1 MLPRFEAAEPRYHV
15 PGGWRVE
22 SGYLTVPEARSAASG
37 WRGDEHV
44 VRLYVSIVR
53 SSNPHP
59 RPDPVVLLS
68 GGPGSSCRDMLES
81 EARAELR
88 QAILAERDLIAFD
101 QRGTGASDPVLD
113 CADAVEAHIASVL
126 SNEGSHARRQRFVSA
141 TLACRERLANSGV
154 NLKAFN
160 TIESAADIEDLRRVL
175 GYEQIN
181 LYGVSYG
188 TRLALVTMRDQPAG
202 LRSVVLDSTVPVQVS
217 QYAQGIA
224 NTAYSFDLLFERVA
238 ADPAAAA
245 AFPRLREVFRET
257 VRRLN
262 AEPDWVTFPHPI
274 NGANVR
280 LPVSG
285 ELLTGV
291 LCTLFYSTEALP
303 SLPRVIWDAHRGVYA
318 RVIEVVSE
326 LLAGVERRSAL
337 GMYYCVNCCDDKVSD
352 LLAEP
357 ITRQSAAYPG
367 MAAIPLMEFHL
378 GEYIIPLCA
387 AWGAREPG
395 PAEFDPVSS
404 DIPTLILAGE
414 YDQNTP
420 ASWGRLAG
428 ETLSRSHFVEFPA
441 TGHGVV
447 ARGHCAARL
456 IAAFFRD
463 PWRRPDTHCVDAIP
477 SPDFASYEEAGAA

>member
-1 MLPRFEAAEPRYHV
+1 MLPRFEAAEQRYQV
-15 PGGWRVE
+15 PGEWRVE
-22 SGYLTVPEARSAASG
+22 SGFLTVPEARSAASG

-44 VRLYVSIVR
+44 VRLYVTIIR
-53 SSNPHP
+53 SNNPHP
-59 RPDPVVLLS
+59 KPDPVVLLS
-68 GGPGSSCRDMLES
+68 GGPGGSSRGMLES
-81 EARAELR
+81 EERSELR
-88 QAILAERDLIAFD
+88 NAILAERDLIAFD

-113 CADAVEAHIASVL
+113 CPDAGAAQIASVL
-126 SNEGSHARRQRFVSA
+126 SNEDSHARRRRFVTA
-141 TLACRERLANSGV
+141 ALACRERLVSSGV

-160 TIESAADIEDLRRVL
+160 TIESAADIDDLRRVL
-175 GYEQIN
+175 GYEQVN
-181 LYGVSYG
+181 LYGISYG
-188 TRLALVTMRDQPAG
+188 TRLALVAIRDRPAG

-217 QYAQGIA
+217 QYAEGIA

-245 AFPRLREVFRET
+245 AFPRLREMFHET
-257 VRRLN
+257 VARLN
-262 AEPDWVTFPHPI
+262 ADPDWVTFPHPI
-274 NGANVR
+274 DGTNVR

-285 ELLTGV
+285 NLLTGV
-291 LCTLFYSTEALP
+291 LCTLFYSTEAIP
-303 SLPRVIWDAHRGVYA
+303 SLPRVIWDAHHRNYA

-326 LLAGVERRSAL
+326 ILAGSENRSAL

-357 ITRQSAAYPG
+357 IARQSATHPG

-395 PAEFDPVSS
+395 PTELEPVAS

-428 ETLSRSHFVEFPA
+428 ETLSRSHYVEFPG

-447 ARGHCAARL
+447 ARGECAAQV
-456 IAAFFRD
+456 IADFFHD
-463 PWRRPDTHCVDAIP
+463 PLRRPDTHCVDAIP
-477 SPDFASYEEAGAA
+477 PPNFASYKEDSAT